1 MNIEYVGR
9 DAIVDTADVAFTYQ
23 VSETPRDF
31 YKLKDNNDNLDW
43 NNQCSFIGDYLVHPF
58 GINDD
63 LPDVIKQT
71 VQTNYIAPGIL
82 KKKTQLIWG
91 MGPILY
97 KEKLVD
103 TKDGNKRIRVIQ
115 EDAQIDAWLESWDY
129 QDYLLKACTDYQ
141 HIEGVFTR
149 YELNKGGRVGSPF
162 IAKLVHQYCDRT
174 RLATAKT
181 NKSRKATHALTSD
194 WPFKNLNSAVSD
206 YSVYPLFN
214 FQDPFAYPNAILY
227 SNMYSFC
234 TDYYTVPDLYGSLEW
249 LNRSTAVPLIF
260 KALSKNSIN
269 LKYHI
274 VSPQAFW
281 DKKQKEIEANC
292 TKTGQIYNPTMLLA
306 YQKQF
311 LEKISVVLSGDENT
325 GKYLHTTKSFVVEAN
340 NLIEH
345 GWEIKVI
352 DQNIKDFV
360 AAQISI
366 SERADHA
373 LSAGLNLHSALGNVS
388 ESGKSDSGSEQ
399 IYALKTFLQTGIDIP
414 EMIIMKAINYAL
426 KVNFPSKGL
435 KLGFYHEKPEKEEA
449 VTPSERQIN
458 KA

>member
-1 MNIEYVGR
+1 MNIEYVGNG
-9 DAIVDTADVAFTYQ
+9 AIIDTPDVAFTYQ
-23 VSETPRDF
+23 VSETPRD
-31 YKLKDNNDNLDW
+31 LHQSRERNSLDW
-43 NNQCSFIGDYLVHPF
+43 NDQCNFIGDYVVYPF
-58 GINDD
+58 GCNND
-63 LPDVIKQT
+63 LPDIIRDT
-71 VQTNYIAPGIL
+71 VLKNYIAPGIM

-91 MGPILY
+91 LGPQLY
-97 KEKLVD
+97 VEKI
-103 TKDGNKRIRVIQ
+103 TKGVLSREWV
-115 EDAQIDAWLESWDY
+115 EDEEVLRWLQSWNHE
-129 QDYLLKACTDYQ
+129 DYLLKACTDFQ
-141 HIEGVFTR
+141 FIEGVFSKF
-149 YELNKGGRVGSPF
+149 ELSKGARVGSPF
-162 IAKLVHQYCDRT
+162 ISKINHQYCDRT
-174 RLATAKT
+174 RLASLKS
-181 NKSRKATHALTSD
+181 NKSYDATHAITSD
-194 WPFKNLNSAVSD
+194 RSFSNVQSLTD
-206 YSVYPLFN
+206 YKVYPLFDFLN
-214 FQDPFAYPNAILY
+214 PFANKNAVLY

-234 TDYYTVPDLYGSLEW
+234 TDYYTVPDIYGSLEW
-249 LNRSTAVPLIF
+249 LNRSTSVPLIF

-281 DKKQKEIEANC
+281 DKKEGEIKANC
-292 TKTGQIYNPTMLLA
+292 TQRGVTYKDSMLAA
-306 YQKQF
+306 YTKQF

-325 GKYLHTTKSFVVEAN
+325 GKYLHTTKSFTVDSMQ
-340 NLIEH
+340 LQEH

-426 KVNFPSKGL
+426 KCNWPKKKL
-435 KLGFYHEKPEKEEA
+435 KLGFYHVTPEKEQDIA
-449 VTPSERQIN
+449 PKNRLLNQ
-458 KA
+458 